1 MATAN
6 PSALFD
12 FADQIA
18 LVSGEVLRYR
28 IKNRPIL
35 TDEQKANLEDAEI
48 KLDKATARVRAQGIA
63 ALGDLTKAAREEVES
78 ATKAAEA
85 VLRRIKKVERALQVA
100 TSVLGLA
107 LAAISGQPQ
116 AIFAAAKGVKDAV
129 DGDAT

>member
-6 PSALFD
+6 ASALFD

-18 LVSGEVLRYR
+18 LVSSEVLRYR

-35 TDEQKANLEDAEI
+35 TDEQKASLEDAEI
-48 KLDKATARVRAQGIA
+48 DLDKATARVRAKGIA
-63 ALGDLTKAAREEVES
+63 ALGNLTKDAREEVEA

-100 TSVLGLA
+100 TSVLSLA
-107 LAAISGQPQ
+107 LAAIAGQPQ
-116 AIFAAAKGVKDAV
+116 AIIAAAKGVKDAV
-129 DGDAT
+129 DGDAA

>member
-1 MATAN
+1 MATSTF
-6 PSALFD
+6 SALFD

-18 LVSGEVLRYR
+18 LVSSEVLRYR

-35 TDEQKANLEDAEI
+35 TEQQKSDLENVEI

-63 ALGDLTKAAREEVES
+63 ALGNLTKAAREEVE
-78 ATKAAEA
+78 AVTQAAEA

-107 LAAISGQPQ
+107 LAAIAGQPQ
-116 AIFAAAKGVKDAV
+116 AIVAAAKGVKEAV
-129 DGDAT
+129 EGDA